1 MKHQCLDLLRK
12 ITLISVICLLIF
24 PTTSCANNQ
33 TTSAEVET
41 TQTPAPEVETTE
53 TPSTP
58 TNSNVNQLP
67 AAVKSAVL
75 SDATKRIAKS
85 VATLRITQVQQ
96 QNWPNS
102 CLGLAEAGTLCAQV
116 IVPGWKVVVSD
127 GKNELVYRTDDKGKQ
142 VKLENSQK

>member
-1 MKHQCLDLLRK
+1 MKHQWLDLLRK

-24 PTTSCANNQ
+24 PTNSCANNQ
-33 TTSAEVET
+33 AKSPEVEA
-41 TQTPAPEVETTE
+41 TQTPSPQVETTE

-58 TNSNVNQLP
+58 TNSTVNQLP
-67 AAVKSAVL
+67 AIVKSAVL
-75 SDATKRIAKS
+75 SDATKRIGKS
-85 VATLRITQVQQ
+85 VATLRITQAQQ

-142 VKLENSQK
+142 VKLEKSQQ